1 MDLFIMGNDLTG
13 WQCVA
18 SRLIRAELQK
28 RGIKY
33 SELSKLLKEIGL
45 TQTPSTL
52 RSKVHKGNFGAAL
65 LLAIF
70 HVIKADINPI
80 ELSVIL
86 AGCADKE
93 PGDEMNL

>member
-1 MDLFIMGNDLTG
+1 MIDSLTE

-18 SRLIRAELQK
+18 SRLVRAELQK

-33 SELSKLLKEIGL
+33 PELSKLLKDIGMV
-45 TQTPSTL
+45 QTPATL
-52 RSKVHKGNFGAAL
+52 RSKLHKGNFGAAL

-70 HVIKADINPI
+70 QVIKADINPV

-86 AGCADKE
+86 AGCHNKDSNNE
-93 PGDEMNL
+93 Q